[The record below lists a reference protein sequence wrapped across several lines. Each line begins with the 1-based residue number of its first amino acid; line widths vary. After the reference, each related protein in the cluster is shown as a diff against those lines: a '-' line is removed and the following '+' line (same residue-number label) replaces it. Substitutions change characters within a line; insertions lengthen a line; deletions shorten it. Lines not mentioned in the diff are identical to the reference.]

1 MNRFVGLLLALLD
14 TVCVVAGLFSAWLF
28 WLWWAPM
35 LQRMVQ
41 VSFVELLVPNP
52 WMPAGIVYVAA
63 WVVALRRLGLHDPG
77 RMENSVRIVSS
88 VSRSM
93 LLMGVFTI
101 LINFI
106 QGDRVYPK
114 GLILPFLGFTW
125 LWLTTARLATF
136 RALLRLETPPTAANA
151 VIVGIEEDGA
161 AMAERILR
169 DARHVCTVS
178 GFLRTAG
185 CGAMAV
191 PPNRI
196 LGDIGDL
203 SHIVNKHDIRMVI
216 LATRTIPREDA
227 LKLAVQADHMG
238 LRVLQAPY
246 SWGAVSPRLGFVRI
260 GDLDLIDFIGIQYPT
275 LAEQMKRTFDL
286 AAVVTGGLVILPF
299 LLLVAAIIKFQDG
312 GPVFYIGKRIGKG
325 GRVFGF
331 YKFRSMVVNAEAL
344 RAQLQAHNES
354 DGRLFKMKNDPRV
367 TPFGRFIRK
376 YSVDEF
382 PQLINVLRG
391 DLNLVGPRALPASDL
406 TGIEDDPEMRYWF
419 EQRCKVNPGITGL
432 WQVSGRSELGMAEM
446 VRLDINYI
454 QNWSFWLDLQILL
467 KTVPAVL
474 KGRGAA

>member
-1 MNRFVGLLLALLD
+1 MNRFVGLFLAVLD
-14 TVCVVAGLFSAWLF
+14 AVCIAAGLFCAWVF

-41 VSFVELLVPNP
+41 VPFLELMVPNP
-52 WMPAGIVYVAA
+52 WMPAGIVYIAA
-63 WVVALRRLGLHDPG
+63 WIVALRRLGLHDPG

-88 VSRSM
+88 VSRSV

-114 GLILPFLGFTW
+114 GLILPFLAFTW
-125 LWLTTARLATF
+125 FWLVAARLGTF

-161 AMAERILR
+161 SMAERILR
-169 DARHVCTVS
+169 DARHVCRVS

-203 SHIVNKHDIRMVI
+203 ASIVNKHDIRMVI

-286 AAVVTGGLVILPF
+286 AAVIAGGMVISPF

-325 GRVFGF
+325 GRMFGF
-331 YKFRSMVVNAEAL
+331 YKFRSMVTNAEAL
-344 RAQLQAHNES
+344 RAQLQDHNES

-376 YSVDEF
+376 YSVDEL

-391 DLNLVGPRALPASDL
+391 DLNLVGPRALPAADL
-406 TGIEDDPEMRYWF
+406 EGIEDDPEMRYWF

-454 QNWSFWLDLQILL
+454 QNWSFWLDLQVLL
-467 KTVPAVL
+467 KTIPAVL

>member
-1 MNRFVGLLLALLD
+1 MNRFVGLLLAVLD
-14 TVCVVAGLFSAWLF
+14 ASCIVFGLFAAWLF

-41 VSFVELLVPNP
+41 VPFWELMIPNP
-52 WMPAGIVYVAA
+52 WMPAGVVYLAA
-63 WVVALRRLGLHDPG
+63 WLVALRRLGLHDPG

-88 VSRSM
+88 VSRSA
-93 LLMGVFTI
+93 LLMGVFTV

-114 GLILPFLGFTW
+114 GLILPFLGFSW
-125 LWLTTARLATF
+125 FFLTAARLATF

-161 AMAERILR
+161 SMAERILR

-203 SHIVNKHDIRMVI
+203 AHIVNKHDIRMVI

-275 LAEQMKRTFDL
+275 LAEQMKRSFDL
-286 AAVVTGGLVILPF
+286 VAVITGGLLISPF

-325 GRVFGF
+325 GRTFGF
-331 YKFRSMVVNAEAL
+331 YKFRSMVTNAEAL
-344 RAQLQAHNES
+344 RAQLQQQNES

-406 TGIEDDPEMRYWF
+406 EGIEEDPEMRYWF

-454 QNWSFWLDLQILL
+454 QNWSFWLDLQVLL